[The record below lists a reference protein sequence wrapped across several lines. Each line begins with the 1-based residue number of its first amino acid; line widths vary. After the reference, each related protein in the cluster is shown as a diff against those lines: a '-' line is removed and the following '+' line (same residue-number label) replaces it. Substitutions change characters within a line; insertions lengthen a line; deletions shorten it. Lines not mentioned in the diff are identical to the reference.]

1 MSYLFL
7 SLPLMNNVSKVLG
20 GRKLVSK
27 LRYSFF
33 WWYVKKA
40 YQKPSPDKI
49 LKIKN
54 NFFTESEKLNYT
66 TYTTYTFLLF
76 YYTLY
81 IIFNNNILY
90 IGIDSKE

>member
-33 WWYVKKA
+33 WWYLQKTS
-40 YQKPSPDKI
+40 QKPTPDKI
-49 LKIKN
+49 IKKN
-54 NFFTESEKLNYT
+54 LNFLQNSEKLNYT